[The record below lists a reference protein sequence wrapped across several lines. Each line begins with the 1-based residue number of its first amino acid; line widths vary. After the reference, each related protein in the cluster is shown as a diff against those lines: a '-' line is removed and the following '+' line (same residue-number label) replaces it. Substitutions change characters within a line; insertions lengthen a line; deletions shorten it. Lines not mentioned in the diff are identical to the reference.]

1 MGSETPG
8 TLERSRGRSLGLVAR
23 VLAIQAAA
31 FVVAAVVL
39 PLIVLP
45 LPRPTAV
52 LYLALALA
60 ILFIV
65 TGALIAWRIARPLS
79 AIIEVAE
86 SATAAED
93 ALLPEENVSDEMG
106 RLTRALNKMTRRLA
120 EREQHLERSI
130 AELEA
135 KRVALESANE
145 ALARS
150 DRLASVGRLAAGV
163 AHEIGN
169 PLQSIQGYLS
179 LAKSEATAPGDREIY
194 LQRVAAEVE
203 RIHTLV
209 RDLVDY
215 ARPSAASLGPVDLRR
230 PVEVALGLVAPDP
243 RLRGVDVR
251 RELDAGAPL
260 AIGDESRLV
269 QVFLN
274 LFLNAADALGGH
286 GALTI
291 SIAAVQADDVWVEAS
306 VRDEGPGIP
315 EDDLPRVFEPFF
327 TTKRP
332 GQGSGLGL
340 AISKAL
346 VEACG
351 GSLAARSEVGRG
363 STFVVRLRAA
373 PH

>member
-1 MGSETPG
+1 
-8 TLERSRGRSLGLVAR
+8 
-23 VLAIQAAA
+23 VLAIQAVA

-179 LAKSEATAPGDREIY
+179 LAKSETTAPGDREIY
-194 LQRVAAEVE
+194 LQRVATEVE

-215 ARPSAASLGPVDLRR
+215 ARPSAASLGPLDLRR

-251 RELDAGAPL
+251 REFDGGAPL

-291 SIAAVQADDVWVEAS
+291 SISGVQTDDGWVEAS
-306 VRDEGPGIP
+306 VSDEGPGIP

-351 GSLAARSEVGRG
+351 GSLVARSEAGRG